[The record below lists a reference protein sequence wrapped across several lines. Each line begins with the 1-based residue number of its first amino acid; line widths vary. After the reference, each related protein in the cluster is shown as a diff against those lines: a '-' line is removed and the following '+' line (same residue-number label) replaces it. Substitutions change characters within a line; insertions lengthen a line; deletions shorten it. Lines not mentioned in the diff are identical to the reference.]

1 MLAASCSFSWE
12 WFSPSGIALLS
23 HSFES
28 IFAESY
34 LSPSLLLITCI
45 VAGTEDNFQS
55 GSGLERFTH
64 LFVNRETLI
73 LLISF
78 KHPLYLHMLGVS
90 CMGHGVPSARD
101 AHPSLFVHLLLTQV
115 PCGEGSAP
123 HSSTLAWKIPWAEEP
138 GRLQSMGLQ
147 RIRHEWATE
156 LMLHHLTLI
165 TSLKVLPPYLA
176 TLWDPRV

>member
-12 WFSPSGIALLS
+12 WFSPCGITLLS
-23 HSFES
+23 HSLES
-28 IFAESY
+28 IFAESC
-34 LSPSLLLITCI
+34 LSPSLLFITCI
-45 VAGTEDNFQS
+45 VSGTEDNFQS

-64 LFVNRETLI
+64 LFINPETLI

-115 PCGEGSAP
+115 PCGEGNGTPLQYSCLENPMGGGAWQAAV
-123 HSSTLAWKIPWAEEP
+123 HGVTKSQTWMSDWTDVTSSYLNYLFKGPSSISSHTL
-138 GRLQSMGLQ
+138 RS
-147 RIRHEWATE
+147 
-156 LMLHHLTLI
+156 
-165 TSLKVLPPYLA
+165 
-176 TLWDPRV
+176 